1 MKTIKVK
8 NFYIGKNQPLAII
21 CGPCVI
27 ESEDHALFCA
37 EQLFNIFKDFPTLN
51 FIYKSSYDK
60 ANRSAHSSF
69 RGPGIQKGLEILAK
83 IQKRFDLPVLT
94 DIHSSEEAIEAAKI
108 CEIIQI
114 PAFLCRQTDLITAA
128 AKTGAVLNIK
138 KGQFMSPWD
147 MQNVIDKILVAGN
160 DQIILTDRGT
170 SFGYNNL
177 VSDMRA
183 IPVMQDMGYPACYD
197 ASHSVQ
203 LPGGLGGSSGG
214 QRQFIPPLAKAAIA
228 AGANCL
234 FIEAHP
240 NPIEAKSD
248 KESVFAFDML
258 PKLLNTISQ
267 IYQVVQ
273 RCELC

>member
-1 MKTIKVK
+1 
-8 NFYIGKNQPLAII
+8 
-21 CGPCVI
+21 
-27 ESEDHALFCA
+27 
-37 EQLFNIFKDFPTLN
+37 
-51 FIYKSSYDK
+51 
-60 ANRSAHSSF
+60 
-69 RGPGIQKGLEILAK
+69 
-83 IQKRFDLPVLT
+83 
-94 DIHSSEEAIEAAKI
+94 
-108 CEIIQI
+108 
-114 PAFLCRQTDLITAA
+114 
-128 AKTGAVLNIK
+128 
-138 KGQFMSPWD
+138 
-147 MQNVIDKILVAGN
+147 
-160 DQIILTDRGT
+160 
-170 SFGYNNL
+170 
-177 VSDMRA
+177 MRA

>member
-37 EQLFNIFKDFPTLN
+37 EQLVNIFKGFPTLN

-60 ANRSAHSSF
+60 ANRSAHNSF

-83 IQKRFDLPVLT
+83 IQRRFDLPVLT

-147 MQNVIDKILVAGN
+147 MQNVIDKILFAGN

-183 IPVMQDMGYPACYD
+183 IPVMQNMGYPACYD